1 VEKLEFFKGNIISIY
16 IVRHPEVENALL
28 KVFNGSLDVGLSEN
42 GLAQAKKLKEF
53 FKDKGIK
60 KIFSSPLKR
69 CLNTASIIQEALSCE
84 LVIDSRLKERNF
96 GIFES
101 LSWQEIEKN
110 YPIEAKNFLK
120 DPFNFKIKNGESF
133 FDVYNRVKSFL
144 EELDF
149 SEHTL
154 IVAHGGVNRV
164 MIKHFMDLKNEK
176 ILSISQDFACI
187 NHFLTDGNFF
197 LAKLINGVL

>member
-1 VEKLEFFKGNIISIY
+1 MEKLEFFKRKTISIY

-28 KVFNGSLDVGLSEN
+28 KVFNGSLDVDLSKN
-42 GLAQAKKLKEF
+42 GLVQAKKLKEF
-53 FKDKGIK
+53 FKDKEIK

-69 CLNTASIIQEALSCE
+69 CIKTASIIQEAINCE
-84 LVIDSRLKERNF
+84 LIVNNRLKERNF

-110 YPIEAKNFLK
+110 YPIEASSFLK

-133 FDVYNRVKSFL
+133 SDVYNRVKSFL
-144 EELDF
+144 EEFDF

-197 LAKLINGVL
+197 LTKLINGVL

>member
-1 VEKLEFFKGNIISIY
+1 MEKLEFFQKDTINLY

-28 KVFNGSLDVGLSEN
+28 KVFNGSLDVDLSKN
-42 GLAQAKKLKEF
+42 GLEQAQKLKEF
-53 FKDKGIK
+53 FRDKEIK

-69 CLNTASIIQEALSCE
+69 CLKTASIIKEA
-84 LVIDSRLKERNF
+84 IDCTLIVDERLKERNF
-96 GIFES
+96 GVFES
-101 LSWQEIEKN
+101 LSWQAIEKK
-110 YPIEAKNFLK
+110 YPIEAENFLK

-144 EELDF
+144 EEFDF

-164 MIKHFMDLKNEK
+164 MIKHFLGLKNEK

-187 NHFLTDGNFF
+187 NHFLTDGSFF